1 MIIPESGQIVK
12 VRNQT
17 FLVQDVH
24 PYANL
29 EATFHKVTL
38 ESLEDHRL
46 GTSLEVI
53 WELEV
58 SPRVEDVISFPD
70 LSAWDPPERLAS
82 LLLSLKWTE
91 ASVFAN
97 DSFTAPFRGA
107 IEIEPYQLEPVARVL
122 AMPRVFLLL
131 ADDVG
136 LGKTVGAGL
145 ILQEL
150 LARGRVRKILILC
163 PASLQRQWQDEM
175 LTKFNLVFKIIDRD
189 EILRLQREYGLH
201 VNPWESFPRLIT
213 SMDFL
218 KREPYLQQ
226 FLSTTENKNGGKPG
240 ISKWDLLIVDE
251 AHNCAPSGR
260 KDYVQDS
267 DRTKL
272 LRQITPHFEHRLF
285 LTATPHNGYTESF
298 TALLEL
304 LDPLR
309 FTRGSKVDPRQAK
322 LVMVRRLK
330 RDLTPEVSNR
340 TFPKRTIKVLEVA
353 LSPKEREL
361 FDCLEAYIEKRLAR
375 PLKDK
380 VQRNALRFALIILK
394 KRLLSSYAAFRN
406 SLEVHLEHVTRPT
419 ISMTEE
425 TSSKAVVFERLAERF
440 AEDTADDLEKQA
452 LELEALKEGSLLLGE
467 ISSEE
472 GELLTRMWDLVSS
485 PELPD
490 TKLKTLFSLA
500 DNLIAQKRLIV
511 FTEYKDTLDYLYEKL
526 SARYGE
532 EKVLALYGG
541 MSLSEREKI
550 KEAFQAPPSEHPV
563 RILVATDAAA
573 EGINLQNHC
582 HHLLHY
588 EIPWNPNRLE
598 QRNGRIDRHGQK
610 AEEVKIFHFVY
621 QDHKDSEF

>member
-1 MIIPESGQIVK
+1 MTIAEPGQIVR

-17 FLVQDVH
+17 FLVQDIH
-24 PYANL
+24 PYSTP

-82 LLLSLKWTE
+82 LLLSFKWTE
-91 ASVFAN
+91 ASVFAR

-107 IEIEPYQLEPVARVL
+107 IEIEPYQLEPVARAL
-122 AMPRVFLLL
+122 AMPRVSLLL

-136 LGKTVGAGL
+136 LGKTVEAGL

-226 FLSTTENKNGGKPG
+226 FLSTT
-240 ISKWDLLIVDE
+240 SWDLLILDE

-309 FTRGSKVDPRQAK
+309 FTRGPKVDPRQAK

-340 TFPKRTIKVLEVA
+340 TFPKRTIKG
-353 LSPKEREL
+353 
-361 FDCLEAYIEKRLAR
+361 DCPPIC
-375 PLKDK
+375 
-380 VQRNALRFALIILK
+380 VNLIIAYPQIK
-394 KRLLSSYAAFRN
+394 SRAG
-406 SLEVHLEHVTRPT
+406 H
-419 ISMTEE
+419 
-425 TSSKAVVFERLAERF
+425 
-440 AEDTADDLEKQA
+440 
-452 LELEALKEGSLLLGE
+452 
-467 ISSEE
+467 
-472 GELLTRMWDLVSS
+472 
-485 PELPD
+485 
-490 TKLKTLFSLA
+490 KLKA
-500 DNLIAQKRLIV
+500 
-511 FTEYKDTLDYLYEKL
+511 
-526 SARYGE
+526 
-532 EKVLALYGG
+532 
-541 MSLSEREKI
+541 
-550 KEAFQAPPSEHPV
+550 
-563 RILVATDAAA
+563 
-573 EGINLQNHC
+573 
-582 HHLLHY
+582 
-588 EIPWNPNRLE
+588 NP
-598 QRNGRIDRHGQK
+598 
-610 AEEVKIFHFVY
+610 
-621 QDHKDSEF
+621 